1 MRQGGYVAAESAK
14 DRGLFLHEVVD
25 IVGQG
30 QYAYM
35 EHVNREPVQQ
45 MDGMMR
51 LQGTFFVCAAGGGGR
66 WPQVVNVWD
75 LGPDGWD
82 AWARNVDRLNLK
94 RRRAFYGDWW
104 DTAAQWRSGG
114 TDRLLGA
121 MPGSPTTAE
130 IAERGITGTLFLH
143 ELQTIAPER
152 RDAYLDDVAR
162 TRVPLM
168 HEYGHEMVGL
178 YEVLG
183 DAREVVLLWA
193 TSIPAQAALRRAED
207 RARGHG
213 ARGTGGTVDDRLTSW
228 RATTLAYGVHGSA
241 EVMTPLP
248 GTVYG
253 PADWEDADLSDWLG
267 DSSSREP
274 QNGDG
279 A

>member
-1 MRQGGYVAAESAK
+1 MPVVVQGGRVA

-35 EHVNREPVQQ
+35 EHVNREPVQR

-75 LGPDGWD
+75 LGADGWD

-94 RRRAFYGDWW
+94 RRKAFYGDWW

-114 TDRLLGA
+114 RDRLLGA
-121 MPGSPTTAE
+121 VPGSPSTAE
-130 IAERGITGTLFLH
+130 IGARGITGTLFLH
-143 ELQTIAPER
+143 EVQALAPER
-152 RDAYLDDVAR
+152 RDAYLDDTVR
-162 TRVPLM
+162 RRVPLM
-168 HEYGHEMVGL
+168 REYGHEAVGI

-183 DAREVVLLWA
+183 DSREVVLLWA
-193 TSIPAQAALRRAED
+193 TSVAAQASLRRAED
-207 RARGHG
+207 RARGRG
-213 ARGTGGTVDDRLTSW
+213 AGGAVDDRLAEW
-228 RATTLAYGVHGSA
+228 HATVLRHGVRGRA

-267 DSSSREP
+267 DRDVGSAEP
-274 QNGDG
+274 GNGAG